1 MASKIDSQI
10 DALLEQCISEGT
22 RKSFFLFAGAGSGKT
37 HSLVTLLG
45 RIKEKWEKKLTEEGR
60 HVAVITYTNAATDE
74 IIARLDYSPLFHVST
89 IHSFVWEVIKPFQVD
104 IKKLYICFKEVE
116 KTELEEKLSK
126 ARSKNKTYEINVKK
140 LNAIKEKIDKAN
152 TIHKFIYNPNG
163 NNYERNALSHSDVIK
178 IAAHLITKN
187 DLLKKLIAQQFPFFL
202 IDESQD
208 TNKELI
214 NAFFEIQKN
223 FGEIFTLGLFGDQK
237 QRIYTDGEQRIV
249 STIPE
254 EWEKPVKQMNYRS
267 NKRIVRLANRI
278 GRIIDEYAD
287 QKAKEEAEEGYVRLF
302 LIKNK
307 DNLNKNEVE
316 NQVKTMMRS
325 ITNDDG
331 WDPATGSVKTL
342 TLEHMMAARRLG
354 FAEFLQAM
362 RNVDKYGQALMQG
375 LVSDL
380 DVFTKLTF
388 PLIRFTHE
396 GDNLSALNL
405 LKAYSPL
412 LRNLPQKDAFGVLD
426 KCRKITKD
434 LSNLDLNS
442 TAIKNLILYISENK
456 LFDVPSV
463 LSDAASLIVDKEGQD
478 NDVHDE
484 VFAWASIMN
493 LPAKQ
498 IKLFDDYVSGRTMFD
513 THQGVKGLEFDRV
526 QVIID
531 ENESNTFL
539 FNYDK
544 LLGVRPLSDTDRR
557 NINEGK
563 ESTIERTTRLF
574 YVVCTRA
581 KRSLAVTMYT
591 DEPETAKAT
600 AISKE
605 WFDESEIVILD
616 I

>member
-1 MASKIDSQI
+1 
-10 DALLEQCISEGT
+10 
-22 RKSFFLFAGAGSGKT
+22 
-37 HSLVTLLG
+37 
-45 RIKEKWEKKLTEEGR
+45 
-60 HVAVITYTNAATDE
+60 
-74 IIARLDYSPLFHVST
+74 
-89 IHSFVWEVIKPFQVD
+89 
-104 IKKLYICFKEVE
+104 
-116 KTELEEKLSK
+116 
-126 ARSKNKTYEINVKK
+126 
-140 LNAIKEKIDKAN
+140 
-152 TIHKFIYNPNG
+152 
-163 NNYERNALSHSDVIK
+163 
-178 IAAHLITKN
+178 
-187 DLLKKLIAQQFPFFL
+187 
-202 IDESQD
+202 
-208 TNKELI
+208 
-214 NAFFEIQKN
+214 
-223 FGEIFTLGLFGDQK
+223 
-237 QRIYTDGEQRIV
+237 
-249 STIPE
+249 
-254 EWEKPVKQMNYRS
+254 
-267 NKRIVRLANRI
+267 
-278 GRIIDEYAD
+278 
-287 QKAKEEAEEGYVRLF
+287 
-302 LIKNK
+302 
-307 DNLNKNEVE
+307 
-316 NQVKTMMRS
+316 MRS
-325 ITNDDG
+325 ITNDDR